1 MGDLVLGLKT
11 DRVDDIAGDAI
22 EDVVNNVQSKN
33 AQFTSK
39 EKKAWADKSMK
50 KLNV

>member
-11 DRVDDIAGDAI
+11 DRVDDIASDAI

-33 AQFTSK
+33 AQLTSK
-39 EKKAWADKSMK
+39 EKTSWADKSMK